1 MNILIRGGNFTGKGA
16 EAMLF
21 TVRQE
26 LSKRIPHTRFCVEL
40 SADEEEAALAAD
52 FIPVIKKGWPS
63 DNPLKKLVHLSVSV
77 LTHPCTLSYA
87 LTKPGEFLMIR
98 ERMQGVDAVVDINGY
113 AYGDPWAQEDFALTT
128 CAFVKYCRRTS
139 KPYLFLPQAW
149 GPFTHPDIT
158 SLTREMCLSSRAFY
172 ARDEQSQAYLADLLG
187 KNKNE
192 IDRGNDIAFRFRSAE
207 AKEGTALLS
216 RLGITAGE
224 QPVIG
229 IAPNMRVYD
238 RMPGKGAE
246 NQYVQTLIEVVKFCR
261 RLQASAVVLPHE
273 INADSEIR
281 DDRYLCE
288 LIVSALRDKENIGA
302 ITTRESSSNL
312 KSLIGQLDLLI
323 GSRFHSIVAALSSRV
338 PCVVLGWSHKYD
350 ELMGMVGLERYVIRH
365 EELEQEKILEIIAEA
380 WNHRKD
386 LSKQLS
392 HRLPAIEK
400 SVDELFDQI
409 ARKIQ
414 GAS

>member
-26 LSKRIPHTRFCVEL
+26 LSKRIPQTRFLIEL
-40 SADEEEAALAAD
+40 SADEEESALAAD
-52 FIPVIKKGWPS
+52 FTPVIKKGWPS
-63 DNPLKKLVHLSVSV
+63 ENPLKKLAHLSASV
-77 LTHPCTLSYA
+77 LTHPRTLPYA

-113 AYGDPWAQEDFALTT
+113 AYGDPWAHQDFALTT
-128 CAFVKYCRRTS
+128 CAFVRYCRRTS

-149 GPFTHPDIT
+149 GPFTHPEIT

-172 ARDEQSQAYLADLLG
+172 ARDKQSQAYLADLLG

-192 IDRGNDIAFRFRSAE
+192 IDLGNDIAFRFSSAE

-216 RLGITAGE
+216 RLGIAAGE
-224 QPVIG
+224 QPVVG
-229 IAPNMRVYD
+229 VVPNMRVYD

-246 NQYVQTLIEVVKFCR
+246 NQYVKTLIEVARFSS
-261 RLQASAVVLPHE
+261 RLQASVVVLPHE
-273 INADSEIR
+273 IITDSASR

-288 LIVSALRDKENIGA
+288 LIVSALPGEENIGA
-302 ITTRESSSNL
+302 VTTWESSCNL

-365 EELEQEKILEIIAEA
+365 EELEQEKILAVIEEA
-380 WNHRKD
+380 WTQRQD